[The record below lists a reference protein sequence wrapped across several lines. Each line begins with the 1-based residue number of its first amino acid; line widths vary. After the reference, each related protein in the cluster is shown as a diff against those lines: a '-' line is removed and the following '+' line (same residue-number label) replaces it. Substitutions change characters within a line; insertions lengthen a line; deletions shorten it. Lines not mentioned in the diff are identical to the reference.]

1 MLARHEAVAQ
11 NIDDVTAREV
21 ALPRAEDRRH
31 AAAEAVSDQR
41 NVVARADRESE
52 LAREALQKT
61 HVIGIERACDDSD
74 FARRHPAVEQ
84 LTHSAADR
92 AQLGFLVRVL
102 FDRSLGRLDVED
114 SRPRLSRKILHE
126 ARSKSVSSVLA
137 DRHKNRC
144 HFFGGDQRIH
154 QPQLRASHVVEPREN
169 LLWNGRL
176 SDQDSGALENVCRI
190 YSR

>member
-1 MLARHEAVAQ
+1 MIETLQRRLIAPEPNLACGDIEAVDVDVLARHEAVAQ
-11 NIDDVTAREV
+11 NIDDVTARKV

-74 FARRHPAVEQ
+74 FTRRRSAVEQ

-102 FDRSLGRLDVED
+102 FDSCLWCFDRED
-114 SRPRLSRKILHE
+114 
-126 ARSKSVSSVLA
+126 
-137 DRHKNRC
+137 
-144 HFFGGDQRIH
+144 
-154 QPQLRASHVVEPREN
+154 
-169 LLWNGRL
+169 
-176 SDQDSGALENVCRI
+176 
-190 YSR
+190 